1 MEIKT
6 HLLPPITLS
15 CTLILLLSTSTLCDQ
30 GSNTNNQDYHGPTS
44 SHEAHTQTSTFQPQ
58 EQPKN
63 PAEHPDVCLSPDSAP
78 TASANP
84 SAELQSLIKVST
96 EKTKTAMELVK
107 KKRAKPTLPPMVAAN
122 LKVCEDSYDDALD
135 NLAKATKAMDA
146 QDMPT
151 LNVMLS
157 AALTNY
163 DTCEIG
169 FVEMPGISP
178 MADEDETLSQLMK
191 NSLEVYQ
198 LMKG

>member
-1 MEIKT
+1 MTLYSFIPIGSLSLQFIPIFQAMEIKT
-6 HLLPPITLS
+6 HLLPPVTLS
-15 CTLILLLSTSTLCDQ
+15 CTLILLLSTSTLCD
-30 GSNTNNQDYHGPTS
+30 
-44 SHEAHTQTSTFQPQ
+44 
-58 EQPKN
+58 
-63 PAEHPDVCLSPDSAP
+63 PDVCLSPDSAP

-96 EKTKTAMELVK
+96 EKTQTAKELVK
-107 KKRAKPTLPPMVAAN
+107 KKMEKPTLPPMVAAS
-122 LKVCEDSYDDALD
+122 LKVCEDSYDNALD

-163 DTCEIG
+163 DTCETG
-169 FVEMPGISP
+169 FEEMPGISP
-178 MADEDETLSQLMK
+178 MADEDETLSQLMR